1 MLDELHTRI
10 RRSREQAGLSQS
22 EMAEE
27 LGVGRTTYINFE
39 TGRTRLFNPLLDSM
53 AERLGIS
60 VDELLFG
67 PRTDGQ
73 LLRDNAELQRWRNSA
88 SELEQQKNTLQERL
102 EAAGKVIDAQ
112 GTTIR
117 TLSDSNQ
124 YLMEQLRKED

>member
-1 MLDELHTRI
+1 MLDELHIKI
-10 RRSREQAGLSQS
+10 RRAREQAGFSQE

-39 TGRTRLFNPLLDSM
+39 TGRTRLFNPLLESM
-53 AERLGIS
+53 AGRLGIS
-60 VDELLFG
+60 VEELLYG
-67 PRTDGQ
+67 PRPDEQ
-73 LLRDNAELQRWRNSA
+73 LLRDNAELQRWRTSA
-88 SELEQQKNTLQERL
+88 SELEQQNSSLQERL